1 MTKKNKTE
9 KKYFFEGYKPYKKII
24 RGQIRKARKNK
35 SKYFFN
41 DEGYLI
47 VEEKSYKS
55 ETGWL
60 VIKTYGG
67 SKATVVLAEPY
78 NPNPPYKYIEDGCGE
93 PSDDF
98 LKED

>member
-1 MTKKNKTE
+1 MAKKNKTE
-9 KKYFFEGYKPYKKII
+9 KKYFFKGYKPYKKII

-35 SKYFFN
+35 SKYFLN
-41 DEGYLI
+41 DEGCLI

-60 VIKTYGG
+60 VIKRYGG
-67 SKATVVLAEPY
+67 SKATVVVAEPY
-78 NPNPPYKYIEDGCGE
+78 DPNPPYKYINDGCGE
-93 PSDDF
+93 LSDDF